1 MKKILFL
8 TPIIIIAFVSFN
20 IIQSKTLSEPSQSE
34 SKKPVASKPRTSQK
48 ATYESSYVNGIAE
61 LVETK
66 FDFGYTPTR
75 SSAYHPFYIRNVGTD
90 TLDIVKIKP
99 G

>member
-1 MKKILFL
+1 MKKVLFL
-8 TPIIIIAFVSFN
+8 TPIIILAFVSFN
-20 IIQSKTLSEPSQSE
+20 IIQSKTLFEPSQGE
-34 SKKPVASKPRTSQK
+34 SKKPIASKPQSPRTD
-48 ATYESSYVNGIAE
+48 TYESPYVNGKAE
-61 LVETK
+61 LVEAK

-75 SSAYHPFYIRNVGTD
+75 SSAYHPFHIRNVGTD